1 MDEQLRQKIF
11 GIIQQD
17 INADP
22 SKIDPDKPIRDQIA
36 LDSMQFIG
44 IVARIE
50 LDLNVELPIS
60 VMEAR
65 TLNEFLSVVEKEML
79 NSPQNSPEAE

>member
-1 MDEQLRQKIF
+1 MDDNFKQKIF
-11 GIIQQD
+11 GLIQKD

-36 LDSMQFIG
+36 LDSMQFVG

-50 LDLNVELPIS
+50 IELGVELPMS

-65 TLNEFLSVVEKEML
+65 TLNEFLAVVEKEMK
-79 NSPQNSPEAE
+79 N

>member
-11 GIIQQD
+11 GLIQQD

-22 SKIDPDKPIRDQIA
+22 STIDPDKPIRDQIA

-44 IVARIE
+44 VVARVE
-50 LDLNVELPIS
+50 LELGVELPIS
-60 VMEAR
+60 VMEVK
-65 TLNEFLSVVEKEML
+65 TLNEFLSVVEKEM
-79 NSPQNSPEAE
+79 PT

>member
-11 GIIQQD
+11 GLIQQD

-22 SKIDPDKPIRDQIA
+22 STIDPDKPIRDQIA

-44 IVARIE
+44 VVARGRTRTGRRTAH
-50 LDLNVELPIS
+50 LGHGSQNVE
-60 VMEAR
+60 
-65 TLNEFLSVVEKEML
+65 
-79 NSPQNSPEAE
+79 